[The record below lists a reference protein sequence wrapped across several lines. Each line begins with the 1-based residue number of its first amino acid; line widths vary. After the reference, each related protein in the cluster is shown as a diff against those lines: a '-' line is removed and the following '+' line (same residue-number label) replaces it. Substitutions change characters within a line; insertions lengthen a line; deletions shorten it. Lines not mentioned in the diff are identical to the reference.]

1 MDQQQWASEDLDDA
15 FETSAD
21 IESSPDTFYIAMK
34 LALARLKEYSA
45 ATTG

>member
-1 MDQQQWASEDLDDA
+1 MDQQQWDSEDLDEA
-15 FETSAD
+15 FETSAE
-21 IESSPDTFYIAMK
+21 IETSPDTFYVAMK